1 MGEFSF
7 PFLYPGKFHAYFGR
21 LWGTNSIVVRQVSF
35 TLLMMGR
42 DDGNHAQYER
52 NGMVGHLA

>member
-1 MGEFSF
+1 MDFRAANHS
-7 PFLYPGKFHAYFGR
+7 
-21 LWGTNSIVVRQVSF
+21 VVRQVSF